1 MTEPDS
7 PRGSDGAASGSG
19 FTTEIPADARLMDLV
34 GRMSSDVS
42 HVVRAEL
49 ELAKVEIK
57 DEMVRTALA
66 AGLLSGTALA
76 GYFVL
81 LMLSFA
87 AAFGLAEIM
96 ATGWAFLIVG
106 LVYGA
111 LAGTLFVLGRK
122 KLATVTLVPKKT
134 LRTLREDL
142 SWLKQQ
148 MS

>member
-1 MTEPDS
+1 MTATEP
-7 PRGSDGAASGSG
+7 
-19 FTTEIPADARLMDLV
+19 PADGGSSASVPGVTSDVLADTRFLDLL
-34 GRMSSDVS
+34 GRMSSDLTHLVQ
-42 HVVRAEL
+42 AQA

-57 DEMVRTALA
+57 DEVVTAATGVGFIGGA
-66 AGLLSGTALA
+66 AVG

-96 ATGWAFLIVG
+96 ATGLAFLIVG
-106 LVYGA
+106 LFYA
-111 LAGTLFVLGRK
+111 LVAGTAFVLGRK

-134 LRTLREDL
+134 LRTLKEDL

-148 MS
+148 TS